1 MKPKGSIAASILLTW
16 GSLFLF
22 QCVFFSAIAVRYGF
36 RLAVEL
42 GFLGTAVVY
51 HLVMLWLL
59 LQRKDQFQI
68 EPEGI
73 SLERVNLA
81 NILTMTRLSSLP
93 TIAFL
98 IVLARERSIL
108 VILLVFV
115 TIIFL
120 TDMLDGAL
128 SRMTHQ
134 VTKIGKVMDSF
145 SDYLVLGVISI
156 AFLAYRLIP
165 SWFFAAI
172 VLRSLTMIVGMTA
185 LTHKRGYL
193 RPETS
198 LIGKASIFAVMVL
211 YAFEILALL
220 VATWRWTGLVVT
232 ILEYTVGVFL
242 VVSIV
247 DKLVYFSTQMKAA
260 SKK

>member
-1 MKPKGSIAASILLTW
+1 MRPKGSIAASILLTW
-16 GSLFLF
+16 GLLFLF
-22 QCVFFSAIAVRYGF
+22 QCLFFSAIALRYSF
-36 RLAVEL
+36 RLAMEL
-42 GFLGTAVVY
+42 SFLATATVY
-51 HLVMLWLL
+51 HLVMLGLL

-73 SLERVNLA
+73 PLQRVNPA

-98 IVLARERSIL
+98 ILLARDRPVLI
-108 VILLVFV
+108 ILLVFV

-120 TDMLDGAL
+120 TDLLDGAL
-128 SRMTHQ
+128 SRSTHQ

-165 SWFFAAI
+165 AWFFAAI
-172 VLRSLTMIVGMTA
+172 VARSLTMIVGMTL
-185 LTHKRGYL
+185 LTRRRGFL

-198 LIGKASIFAVMVL
+198 FIGKASIFAVMVL
-211 YAFEILALL
+211 YAFEILTLL
-220 VATWRWTGLVVT
+220 VTGSRWTEVVGRV
-232 ILEYTVGVFL
+232 LEYAVGIFL

-247 DKLVYFSTQMKAA
+247 DKLVYFGTQMKAA